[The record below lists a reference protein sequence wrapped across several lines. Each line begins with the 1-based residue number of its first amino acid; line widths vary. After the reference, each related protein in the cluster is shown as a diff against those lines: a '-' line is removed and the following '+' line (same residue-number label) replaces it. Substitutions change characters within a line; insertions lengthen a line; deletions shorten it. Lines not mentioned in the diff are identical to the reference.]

1 MDDSSV
7 TASLAIADLISD
19 KRDEIIALAA
29 QHNVYNVRVFGSAAR
44 DELRADSDIDFLVTF
59 LPGADAWGVMG
70 MEIELERLLGRTVEV
85 VGDDS
90 LRENWRDGILREA
103 QPL

>member
-1 MDDSSV
+1 M
-7 TASLAIADLISD
+7 TARERSEIYRLVHEKRHEIEAIAA
-19 KRDEIIALAA
+19 KYKAT
-29 QHNVYNVRVFGSAAR
+29 NVRVFGSVAR
-44 DELRADSDIDFLVTF
+44 GSARSDSDIDFLVTF

-70 MEIELERLLGRTVEV
+70 MEIELEQLLGRTVEV